1 MNPVIGIIGGMGPL
15 ATCDLMNKIIRFTD
29 AKTDQQHIRICVD
42 CNTNIPDRTEA
53 ILHHGKNPVPE
64 LLVMSC
70 NTAHYFYDDVMPYVD
85 VPFMNMIEET
95 AKYLKEHNVDTA
107 AVFATDGTRDSG
119 VYERVLSRAGIRVV
133 YPSEENQKLLMSL
146 IYDYVKAGREIT
158 DKAQVQKLVD
168 EARALGAQKMILGC
182 TELPIAFEQ
191 VNLHQDTVDPTT
203 ILAQHAVQ
211 AVGAKVKASLLQ

>member
-53 ILHHGKNPVPE
+53 I
-64 LLVMSC
+64 LVMSC

>member
-53 ILHHGKNPVPE
+53 ILHHGKNPVPD
-64 LLVMSC
+64 
-70 NTAHYFYDDVMPYVD
+70 FYDDVMPYVD

>member
-1 MNPVIGIIGGMGPL
+1 
-15 ATCDLMNKIIRFTD
+15 
-29 AKTDQQHIRICVD
+29 
-42 CNTNIPDRTEA
+42 
-53 ILHHGKNPVPE
+53 
-64 LLVMSC
+64 
-70 NTAHYFYDDVMPYVD
+70 MPYVD

>member
-1 MNPVIGIIGGMGPL
+1 MQLSWCGEVRRAFRHFNPLEV
-15 ATCDLMNKIIRFTD
+15 ATC
-29 AKTDQQHIRICVD
+29 A
-42 CNTNIPDRTEA
+42 
-53 ILHHGKNPVPE
+53 
-64 LLVMSC
+64 
-70 NTAHYFYDDVMPYVD
+70 Y
-85 VPFMNMIEET
+85 
-95 AKYLKEHNVDTA
+95 
-107 AVFATDGTRDSG
+107 AVISG
-119 VYERVLSRAGIRVV
+119 VYILCLAGWVQTPFVLLLSRAGIRVV